1 MRICNLIEDGKANL
15 MEISDGNSMPKKVKL
30 DWFDVNNLPARHED
44 GWGLPIASTSRIFC
58 IGLNYSDH
66 AKELGE
72 EEPTFPTIFTRFVSS
87 FAAHEQ
93 SLLLPKISNKFDFEG
108 ELVIVIGKHASA
120 VSKDQALEHVFGY
133 TIANDGSVRD
143 FQTRT
148 SQWIAGKVMDQS
160 GGLGPVIVTAD
171 EVPAGAHGLKIETR
185 LNGQTVQ
192 SSNTDQLIFTVAD
205 IISDISHICT
215 LQPGDIILTGTPAGV
230 GVSRNPQLFMK
241 PGDVCEVEIEGIGIL
256 KNTVSE
262 TKEML

>member
-1 MRICNLIEDGKANL
+1 MRISNLIKDGKAQL
-15 MEISDGNSMPKKVKL
+15 MEMSDDNLELKKEAEL
-30 DWFDVNNLPARHED
+30 DWFDVDNLSTTYEN
-44 GWGLPIASTSRIFC
+44 GWGVPIALTSRIIC

-72 EEPTFPTIFTRFVSS
+72 EEPRFPTIFTRFPSS
-87 FAAHEQ
+87 FSGHEQ
-93 SLLLPKISNKFDFEG
+93 PLIHPKISNKFDFEG
-108 ELVIVIGKHASA
+108 ELVVVIGKQASA
-120 VSKDQALEHVFGY
+120 VSKDQALDHVFGY

-143 FQTRT
+143 VQTRT
-148 SQWIAGKVMDQS
+148 SQWVAGKLMDQS

-171 EVPAGAHGLKIETR
+171 ELPIGAHGLKIETR

-192 SSNTDQLIFTVAD
+192 SSNTDQFIFSVAD

-230 GVSRNPQLFMK
+230 GVSRKPQLFMK

-256 KNTVSE
+256 KNTVAE
-262 TKEML
+262 N

>member
-1 MRICNLIEDGKANL
+1 M
-15 MEISDGNSMPKKVKL
+15 
-30 DWFDVNNLPARHED
+30 
-44 GWGLPIASTSRIFC
+44 
-58 IGLNYSDH
+58 
-66 AKELGE
+66 
-72 EEPTFPTIFTRFVSS
+72 
-87 FAAHEQ
+87 
-93 SLLLPKISNKFDFEG
+93 
-108 ELVIVIGKHASA
+108 
-120 VSKDQALEHVFGY
+120 FGY

-171 EVPAGAHGLKIETR
+171 ELPAGAHGLKIETR